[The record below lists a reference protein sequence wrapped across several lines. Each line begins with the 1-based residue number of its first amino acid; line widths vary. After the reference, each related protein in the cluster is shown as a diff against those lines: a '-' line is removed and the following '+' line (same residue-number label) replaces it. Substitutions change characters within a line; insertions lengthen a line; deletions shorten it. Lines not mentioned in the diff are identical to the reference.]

1 MDAIDRQISELLRE
15 NGRRANVDIA
25 REIGIS
31 EGTVR
36 KRVERL
42 VSGGVLR
49 IVGLVEPRKIGLGVR
64 ALISL
69 QVELARLE
77 LASQVLAHMPEVMSV
92 YVVTGEYDL
101 VIEAVFA
108 SNEDLMAF
116 LGERVSKIP
125 GIVGSTTAHVLQ
137 VLKQAPDWALPGAP
151 KPKILIV
158 DDDPDF
164 VESTRLV
171 LESAGYETYAAS
183 NGRDALRAM
192 VAAPPDLVLLDI
204 MMDGILDG
212 WDASG
217 RIRAHPSLRHT
228 PILVVSS
235 ITASDYLSM
244 FPTDDDH
251 LIDNFISKPLAPD
264 RLLAEVRRLLSRRRA

>member
-1 MDAIDRQISELLRE
+1 MDQVDRQIIELLRE

-42 VSGGVLR
+42 LSGGALR
-49 IVGLVEPRKIGLGVR
+49 VVGLAEPRKVGLTVR

-69 QVELARLE
+69 KVELAQLE
-77 LASQVLAHMPEVMSV
+77 LASQMLTHMPEVMSV

-108 SNEDLMAF
+108 SNEHLMAF
-116 LGERVSKIP
+116 LGERVSQIP
-125 GIVGSTTAHVLQ
+125 GVVGSTTAHVLR
-137 VLKQAPDWALPGAP
+137 VVKQAAEWALPGAP
-151 KPKILIV
+151 TPKILIV

-164 VESTRLV
+164 VEATRMV
-171 LESAGYETYAAS
+171 LESAGYEARAAS
-183 NGRDALRAM
+183 NGRDALRTM
-192 VAAPPDLVLLDI
+192 ITDPPDLVLLDI
-204 MMDGILDG
+204 MMDGVLDG

-217 RIRAHPSLRHT
+217 RIRANPSLRRT

-235 ITASDYLSM
+235 ITDSDYLAM
-244 FPTDDDH
+244 FPTDEDH
-251 LIDNFISKPLAPD
+251 LIDNFVSKPVAPD
-264 RLLAEVRRLLSRRRA
+264 RLLAEVRRLLGRRRA

>member
-1 MDAIDRQISELLRE
+1 MDAVDRQIIELLRE

-42 VSGGVLR
+42 LSGGALR
-49 IVGLVEPRKIGLGVR
+49 IVGLVDPRRIGLSVR
-64 ALISL
+64 VLISL

-77 LASQVLAHMPEVMSV
+77 LASQLLVQMPEVLSV
-92 YVVTGEYDL
+92 YVVTGEHDL
-101 VIEAVFA
+101 VVEAAFS
-108 SNEDLMAF
+108 SNEHLMAF
-116 LGERVSKIP
+116 LGERVSQIP

-137 VLKQAPDWALPGAP
+137 IAKQAADWALPGAP
-151 KPKILIV
+151 KAKILIV

-171 LESAGYETYAAS
+171 LASAGHEVYAAS
-183 NGRDALRAM
+183 SGREALQAM
-192 VAAPPDLVLLDI
+192 TSSPPDLVVLDI
-204 MMDGILDG
+204 MMDGVLDG
-212 WDASG
+212 WDAGG

-235 ITASDYLSM
+235 ITDSDYLSM
-244 FPTDDDH
+244 FPTDEDH
-251 LIDNFISKPLAPD
+251 LIDNFLSKPVAPE